1 MSGSPAITLGGASTP
16 TWDFT
21 APNVASDATLAFQLT
36 VTDSH
41 GVSDSGRVNA
51 LVKHLHP

>member
-1 MSGSPAITLGGASTP
+1 MSGSPAITLAAFTP